1 MNAYPWPAA
10 FPINAA
16 KARAIVEWMDAAPER
31 VADLIAFINRPA
43 GIVRSVP
50 VQARLPV

>member
-1 MNAYPWPAA
+1 MNTYPHPAA

-16 KARAIVEWMDAAPER
+16 KAAAVVEWMDAPPER
-31 VADLIAFINRPA
+31 HADLVAFINAPA